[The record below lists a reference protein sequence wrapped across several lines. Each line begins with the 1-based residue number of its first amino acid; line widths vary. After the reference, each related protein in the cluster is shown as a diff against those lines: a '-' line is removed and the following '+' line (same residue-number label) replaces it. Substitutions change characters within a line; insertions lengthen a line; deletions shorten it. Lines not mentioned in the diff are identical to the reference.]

1 MWEVLIMDNKKSK
14 YITYLI
20 TVIIEIA
27 VTLLAVSLFSI
38 VMNSVDID
46 YKYSPVFGSV
56 SVALGC
62 LIASYFLSN
71 KKKNKGYLIGAT
83 IGVITFIVITLI
95 GLIINQGGIGINT
108 LFHLVIIMLSSII
121 GGILGVNK
129 KGKKY
134 I

>member
-20 TVIIEIA
+20 TAIIEIA

>member
-1 MWEVLIMDNKKSK
+1 MDNKKSK

-20 TVIIEIA
+20 TAIIEIA

>member
-1 MWEVLIMDNKKSK
+1 MDNKKSK

-20 TVIIEIA
+20 TAIIEIA

-56 SVALGC
+56 SVSLGS

-83 IGVITFIVITLI
+83 TGFITFIVVTVI

>member
-1 MWEVLIMDNKKSK
+1 MDNKKSK
-14 YITYLI
+14 YITFLI
-20 TVIIEIA
+20 TAIIEIA

-71 KKKNKGYLIGAT
+71 KMKNKGYLIGAT

>member
-1 MWEVLIMDNKKSK
+1 MDNKKSN

-20 TVIIEIA
+20 TAIIEVA
-27 VTLLAVSLFSI
+27 VTLLAVSVFSI
-38 VMNSVDID
+38 IMSFVDID

>member
-1 MWEVLIMDNKKSK
+1 MDNKKSK
-14 YITYLI
+14 YITFLI
-20 TVIIEIA
+20 TAIIEIA

>member
-1 MWEVLIMDNKKSK
+1 MNNKKSK

-20 TVIIEIA
+20 TAIIEIA
-27 VTLLAVSLFSI
+27 VTLLAVSLFAI
-38 VMNSVDID
+38 LINLVDID

-56 SVALGC
+56 SVALGS

-71 KKKNKGYLIGAT
+71 KKKNKGYLIGIV
-83 IGVITFIVITLI
+83 IGFITFVVVTLT

-108 LFHLVIIMLSSII
+108 LFHLVIIMLSSVI
-121 GGILGVNK
+121 GGVLGVNK

>member
-1 MWEVLIMDNKKSK
+1 MDNKKSK

-20 TVIIEIA
+20 TAIIEIA

-46 YKYSPVFGSV
+46 YKFSPVFGSV

>member
-1 MWEVLIMDNKKSK
+1 MDNKKSK
-14 YITYLI
+14 YTTYLI
-20 TVIIEIA
+20 TAIIEIA

-38 VMNSVDID
+38 VMNLADID

-56 SVALGC
+56 AVALGC

-71 KKKNKGYLIGAT
+71 KKKNKGYLIGAAT
-83 IGVITFIVITLI
+83 GFITFVIVTVI

>member
-1 MWEVLIMDNKKSK
+1 MDNKKSK
-14 YITYLI
+14 YTTYLI
-20 TVIIEIA
+20 TAIIEIA
-27 VTLLAVSLFSI
+27 VTLLTVSLFSI
-38 VMNSVDID
+38 VMNLADID

-56 SVALGC
+56 AVALGC

-71 KKKNKGYLIGAT
+71 KKKNKGYLIGAAT
-83 IGVITFIVITLI
+83 GFITFIVITLV

>member
-1 MWEVLIMDNKKSK
+1 MDNKKSK
-14 YITYLI
+14 YITFLI
-20 TVIIEIA
+20 TAIIEIA

-129 KGKKY
+129 KGKK
-134 I
+134 

>member
-1 MWEVLIMDNKKSK
+1 MDNKKSK

-20 TVIIEIA
+20 TAIIEIA

-108 LFHLVIIMLSSII
+108 LFHLVIIMLSSVI

>member
-1 MWEVLIMDNKKSK
+1 MDNKKSK

-20 TVIIEIA
+20 TAIIEIA

-62 LIASYFLSN
+62 LMASYFLSN

-83 IGVITFIVITLI
+83 IGVITFLVITLI